1 MYSGIELTTGP
12 LGQGIS
18 SAVGLA
24 IAQAHLAAL
33 YNKEGFDLISNYTYG
48 QLEVLVLGFVVG
60 TYVLQSSPVMVA

>member
-24 IAQAHLAAL
+24 IAQVHLAAL